1 MAQLAATAIVPSEFV
16 DRFWS
21 PRRRTA
27 FIIASAAGLWA
38 LPISLLY
45 GLSRILL

>member
-1 MAQLAATAIVPSEFV
+1 MAQLAAAAIVPSVFA
-16 DRFWS
+16 DRLWS

-38 LPISLLY
+38 LPIGLLY
-45 GLSRILL
+45 GLSRIL